1 MPARRAEN
9 YVMSA
14 HPPEIHHA
22 ARRLALP
29 SPFCL
34 TAGGALIGAEVG
46 VEIYGTL
53 NTRRDNAVLLYTG
66 LSASAHAAAQPNDP
80 SPGWWEHMIG
90 SGKGLDSDELCVIC
104 VNSLGSCFG
113 STGPASIN
121 PATGAAYGAAFP
133 ELRVEDIAA
142 AGQAAVRALGITE
155 LYAVI
160 GASLGGM
167 TALAHAV
174 LFPGATKR
182 LVTISGAFAA
192 STSAIA
198 TRSLQ
203 REIVGTALRQG
214 ADTTA
219 VINAMRFARKV
230 GVLSYVG
237 GELLSKRFG
246 RDQTEPSAGRLSGTQ
261 FEVEHWLDHLAG
273 KFATQFDPWAYWYLS
288 RAMDLFDFS
297 VHGKKPEQPLHDNGT
312 AHLCQAVAKLRLE
325 HCLVIGVHED
335 TLFPLVQQQDIAT
348 ALRGAGIATT
358 LIELHSPYGHDAF
371 LTETALFTPLL
382 RDFLKLSGA
391 PNAGAIASTTRTSS
405 GPTTSP

>member
-1 MPARRAEN
+1 
-9 YVMSA
+9 MSA
-14 HPPEIHHA
+14 HPPENHCA
-22 ARRLALP
+22 ARHLPLP
-29 SPFCL
+29 SPFRL
-34 TAGGALIGAEVG
+34 TAGGTLIGAEAG
-46 VEIYGTL
+46 VEIYGAL
-53 NTRRDNAVLLYTG
+53 NTRRDNAVLLFTG
-66 LSASAHAAAQPNDP
+66 LSASAHAAAHPNDS

-90 SGKGLDSDELCVIC
+90 KDKGLDLDQLCVIC

-113 STGPASIN
+113 STGPASID
-121 PATGAAYGAAFP
+121 PATGVKYGATFP
-133 ELRVEDIAA
+133 ELRVEDIAS
-142 AGQAAVRALGITE
+142 AGQAAVRALGITQ

-174 LFPGATKR
+174 LFPGAAKR
-182 LVTISGAFAA
+182 LVTISGALNA

-214 ADTTA
+214 GDPASVT
-219 VINAMRFARKV
+219 NAMRFARKV

-261 FEVEHWLDHLAG
+261 FEVEHWLDHLAD
-273 KFATQFDPWAYWYLS
+273 KFAAQFDPWAYWYLS

-297 VHGKKPEQPLHDNGT
+297 VHGKTPEQTLHDTGT
-312 AHLCQAVAKLRLE
+312 AHLSQAVAKLRLE

-335 TLFPLVQQQDIAT
+335 TLFPLAQQRDIAT
-348 ALRGAGIATT
+348 ALRGVGIATT
-358 LIELHSPYGHDAF
+358 LVELHSPYGHDAF
-371 LTETALFTPLL
+371 LTETELFTPLL
-382 RDFLKLSGA
+382 RDFLKLTGA
-391 PNAGAIASTTRTSS
+391 PTTRAASATTRTSP
-405 GPTTSP
+405 GPTSSP